1 LSDETQVEVK
11 VEPTAEVAPVVAAAK
26 PEAVP
31 VAIAKPEAAPKQAP
45 PPPRAL
51 DKLAQR
57 RLEVK
62 KQKRKAHR
70 HKINA
75 SNKPG

>member
-1 LSDETQVEVK
+1 LSDETQVETK
-11 VEPTAEVAPVVAAAK
+11 VEPTIAAAPVAAA
-26 PEAVP
+26 
-31 VAIAKPEAAPKQAP
+31 AKPEAAPKQAAQ
-45 PPPRAL
+45 PPRAL

-75 SNKPG
+75 SNTPG

>member
-1 LSDETQVEVK
+1 LSDETQVETK
-11 VEPTAEVAPVVAAAK
+11 VEPTVAAA
-26 PEAVP
+26 P
-31 VAIAKPEAAPKQAP
+31 VAAAAPKQAAQ
-45 PPPRAL
+45 PPRAL

-75 SNKPG
+75 SNTPG

>member
-1 LSDETQVEVK
+1 LSDETQVEATTPESTPTEAPAVK
-11 VEPTAEVAPVVAAAK
+11 AAK
-26 PEAVP
+26 PQTA
-31 VAIAKPEAAPKQAP
+31 AKPAPQP
-45 PPPRAL
+45 PSRPL
-51 DKLAQR
+51 DKMALR

-75 SNKPG
+75 SNTPG

>member
-1 LSDETQVEVK
+1 MSDETQVETK
-11 VEPTAEVAPVVAAAK
+11 TPEATVEANPVVTA
-26 PEAVP
+26 
-31 VAIAKPEAAPKQAP
+31 AKPEAAPKQVP
-45 PPPRAL
+45 QPPRAL

-57 RLEVK
+57 RHEVK

-75 SNKPG
+75 SNTPG

>member
-1 LSDETQVEVK
+1 MSDEIK
-11 VEPTAEVAPVVAAAK
+11 VETNTQEATPLPAPTAIA
-26 PEAVP
+26 
-31 VAIAKPEAAPKQAP
+31 AKPEAAPRQVP
-45 PPPRAL
+45 QTPVTL

-57 RLEVK
+57 RNELK

-75 SNKPG
+75 SNTPG